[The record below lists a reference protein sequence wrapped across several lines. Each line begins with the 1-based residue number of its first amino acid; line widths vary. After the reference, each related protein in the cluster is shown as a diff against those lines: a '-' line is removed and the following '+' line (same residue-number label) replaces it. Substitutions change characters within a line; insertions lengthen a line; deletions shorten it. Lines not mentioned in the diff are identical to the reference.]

1 MVILR
6 GSQMLLVGGTK
17 MVLLKG
23 SNMVLFEYIK
33 MAPVGGNPVT
43 RASHVFD
50 CGDRNSWR
58 TGGAKMVLVGG
69 TKKKVLVATQ
79 RVLAVLPHSW
89 CSHWSNARAAL
100 LPNHPAGQCP

>member
-1 MVILR
+1 
-6 GSQMLLVGGTK
+6 

-23 SNMVLFEYIK
+23 SNMALLGYIK
-33 MAPVGGNPVT
+33 MASVGGNPVT

-50 CGDRNSWR
+50 CGECNSWR
-58 TGGAKMVLVGG
+58 TGGAKMVLLGGTKMVLLGG

-79 RVLAVLPHSW
+79 QVLAALPHSW

-100 LPNHPAGQCP
+100 LPNHPGQCP

>member
-1 MVILR
+1 MVPL
-6 GSQMLLVGGTK
+6 GGFQMVLVGGTK

-23 SNMVLFEYIK
+23 SNMVLFGYIK

-58 TGGAKMVLVGG
+58 TGGAKMVLLGG

-79 RVLAVLPHSW
+79 RVLAALPHSW

-100 LPNHPAGQCP
+100 LPNHPGQCP